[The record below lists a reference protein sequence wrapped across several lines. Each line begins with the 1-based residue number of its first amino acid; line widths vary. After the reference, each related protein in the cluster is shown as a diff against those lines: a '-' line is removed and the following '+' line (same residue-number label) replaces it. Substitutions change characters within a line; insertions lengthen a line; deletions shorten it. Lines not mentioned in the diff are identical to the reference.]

1 MPNKTA
7 ELYRLPTCPYGK
19 HAKTLLEANGFQIND
34 HVFESHDDAD
44 RFMSETGVDTT
55 PQVLIDGERIG
66 GSDELEQYLREH
78 SAAEA

>member
-19 HAKTLLEANGFQIND
+19 HAKALLEENGFEIND

-44 RFMSETGVDTT
+44 WFMKEHGVDTT
-55 PQVLIDGERIG
+55 PQVFIDGERIG